1 VLARGGDDDAERLR
15 AFLARVTPGGVTPL
29 AERLRALR
37 PRFEARRL
45 AASIDGVAGLEY
57 DPSSRSRFLLLVP
70 EHTKGPTTPHFAPT
84 TARKAGANRMV
95 PALWRRPF

>member
-1 VLARGGDDDAERLR
+1 MLARGGDDDAERLR

-45 AASIDGVAGLEY
+45 AASIDGVAGLESNRQS
-57 DPSSRSRFLLLVP
+57 PLLSSPLLSSPLRSSPCSTPMANYVMYP
-70 EHTKGPTTPHFAPT
+70 PTQ
-84 TARKAGANRMV
+84 R
-95 PALWRRPF
+95 